1 MTIGYIPSESLLM
14 NLPVEEQDI
23 GLDTG
28 AIRNTI
34 MEMKRII
41 DVSSKNPFI
50 REWARAILQ
59 DVQVNRK
66 MDEASAIHNFV
77 RDNVRYTRDP
87 SGWEYIQTP
96 PVLLAGIAEWMKR
109 KAPRPIGDC
118 VNGATKIILRNR
130 VSQQYE
136 LKRIDEL
143 GECYQEY
150 DALSYDMNIEE
161 WKFKPITAHKDQ
173 GVQKT
178 YRVKLKNGAQVYCT
192 LGHKWYRVETH
203 KGKVKSIERQKLGD
217 IPFERNTRR
226 EPTAKILCAKQ
237 IPCLNM
243 ESAQSLDALWMDGI
257 YIAEGSCAAYER
269 GEKGRVAIA
278 QDKSHIRQEIDTK
291 LLSSGLDKHFQH
303 GSSDGNLWYRDHH
316 GMRRGS
322 TDVFLELGG
331 RSATKRFR
339 QEHLS
344 MPYHQI
350 EQLLDGYQKGDGHRP
365 KGAHLRMYYK
375 TISPTLFEQLTF
387 LHLVL
392 GRPLWQRI
400 CNQPTVAGNQCY
412 SALEYQC
419 DEPTKWRKEVMDGV
433 SAVGIKS
440 VEYVGKQTVYDITVK
455 DTHNFVT
462 ANGCVL
468 SNCDDMTTLSLS
480 LLKSVGFPV
489 VIKTVGYQP
498 GMYSHVYGL
507 VFINGRWYPCDTV
520 RPDKYIGWESGNI
533 QNVME
538 VEV

>member
-14 NLPVEEQDI
+14 NLPVDEQDI

-28 AIRNTI
+28 AIQNTI
-34 MEMKRII
+34 LEMKRII

-59 DVQVNRK
+59 DVQVNKK

-118 VNGATKIILRNR
+118 VNGATKIVLRHKI
-130 VSQQYE
+130 SQQYE
-136 LKRIDEL
+136 LKRMDEL
-143 GECYQEY
+143 GEQYQEY
-150 DALSYDMNIEE
+150 DALSYDIDAEE
-161 WKFKPITAHKDQ
+161 WKFKSITAHKDQ
-173 GVQKT
+173 GTQAT

-192 LGHKWYRVETH
+192 LGHKWYHTEHRRNKLISVTRCKLEDIDYE
-203 KGKVKSIERQKLGD
+203 KS
-217 IPFERNTRR
+217 TRR
-226 EPTAKILCAKQ
+226 EPTAKVLCARQ
-237 IPCLNM
+237 IPCLNI
-243 ESAQSLDALWMDGI
+243 ESAQSDSELWMDGI
-257 YIAEGSCAAYER
+257 YIAEGSCGAYER
-269 GEKGRVAIA
+269 NEVGRVAIA
-278 QDKSHIRQEIDTK
+278 QDKLDIRKEIDAN
-291 LLSSGLDKHFQH
+291 LNASGIDKYFQH
-303 GSSDGNLWYRDHH
+303 ANSKGDLWYRDHH
-316 GMRRGS
+316 GMRRGR
-322 TDVFLELGG
+322 TEIFKELGG
-331 RSATKRFR
+331 RSASKRVR
-339 QEHLS
+339 KEHLS
-344 MPYHQI
+344 MPTRQI
-350 EQLLDGYQKGDGHRP
+350 EKLLDGYQKGDGHRP
-365 KGAHLRMYYK
+365 KNSHIEMYYK
-375 TISPTLFEQLTF
+375 TISPVLFEQLTF

-392 GRPLWQRI
+392 GRPLWQRV
-400 CNQPTVAGNQCY
+400 CNGITMAGNTCY
-412 SALEYQC
+412 SGLEYQM
-419 DEPTKWRKEVMDGV
+419 DTPRTWRKDIMHGV
-433 SAVGIKS
+433 AEVGIKS
-440 VEYVGKQTVYDITVK
+440 VEYVGKQTVYDITVQ

-462 ANGCVL
+462 ANGMIL

-498 GMYSHVYGL
+498 DMFSHVYGL

-520 RPDKYIGWESGNI
+520 RPDKYIGWESANI

>member
-118 VNGATKIILRNR
+118 
-130 VSQQYE
+130 
-136 LKRIDEL
+136 
-143 GECYQEY
+143 
-150 DALSYDMNIEE
+150 
-161 WKFKPITAHKDQ
+161 
-173 GVQKT
+173 
-178 YRVKLKNGAQVYCT
+178 
-192 LGHKWYRVETH
+192 
-203 KGKVKSIERQKLGD
+203 
-217 IPFERNTRR
+217 
-226 EPTAKILCAKQ
+226 
-237 IPCLNM
+237 
-243 ESAQSLDALWMDGI
+243 
-257 YIAEGSCAAYER
+257 
-269 GEKGRVAIA
+269 
-278 QDKSHIRQEIDTK
+278 
-291 LLSSGLDKHFQH
+291 
-303 GSSDGNLWYRDHH
+303 
-316 GMRRGS
+316 
-322 TDVFLELGG
+322 
-331 RSATKRFR
+331 
-339 QEHLS
+339 
-344 MPYHQI
+344 
-350 EQLLDGYQKGDGHRP
+350 
-365 KGAHLRMYYK
+365 
-375 TISPTLFEQLTF
+375 
-387 LHLVL
+387 
-392 GRPLWQRI
+392 
-400 CNQPTVAGNQCY
+400 
-412 SALEYQC
+412 
-419 DEPTKWRKEVMDGV
+419 
-433 SAVGIKS
+433 
-440 VEYVGKQTVYDITVK
+440 
-455 DTHNFVT
+455 
-462 ANGCVL
+462 
-468 SNCDDMTTLSLS
+468 DDMTTLSLS

-498 GMYSHVYGL
+498 DMFSHVYGL

-520 RPDKYIGWESGNI
+520 RPDKYIGWESANI

>member
-1 MTIGYIPSESLLM
+1 MIGYIPSESLLADI
-14 NLPVEEQDI
+14 PVNEHDI
-23 GLDTG
+23 GLDAT
-28 AIRNTI
+28 AIQNTVL
-34 MEMKRII
+34 EMKRII
-41 DVSSKNPFI
+41 DISSKNPYI
-50 REWARAILQ
+50 REWARTILQ
-59 DVQVNRK
+59 DIQVNKK
-66 MDEASAIHNFV
+66 MDEANAIHNFV
-77 RDNVRYTRDP
+77 RDNIRYTRDP

-96 PVLLAGIAEWMKR
+96 PVLLAGIADWLRK

-118 VNGATKIILRNR
+118 VNGATKIILREKA
-130 VSQQYE
+130 SQQYA

-143 GECYQEY
+143 SESYQEY
-150 DALSYDMNIEE
+150 DALSYNMANESWE
-161 WKFKPITAHKDQ
+161 FKPITNHQDR
-173 GVQKT
+173 GVQAT

-192 LGHKWYRVETH
+192 LGHKWYHVETH
-203 KGKVKSIERQKLGD
+203 RGKVTSIERQKLGD
-217 IPFERNTRR
+217 IPFEKSTRR
-226 EPTAKILCAKQ
+226 EPTAKVLCAKQ
-237 IPCLNM
+237 IPCLNI

-257 YIAEGSCAAYER
+257 YVAEGSCAAYER

-278 QDKSHIRQEIDTK
+278 QDKIAIRKEIDAK
-291 LLSSGLDKHFQH
+291 LISSGLDKHFQNCSRS
-303 GSSDGNLWYRDHH
+303 GDLWYRDHH

-322 TDVFLELGG
+322 TDAFLELGG

-344 MPYHQI
+344 MPIHQI

-375 TISPTLFEQLTF
+375 TISPALFEQLTF

-400 CNQPTVAGNQCY
+400 CNGLTMAGNQCY

-419 DEPTKWRKEVMDGV
+419 DEPRTWRKEVMDGV
-433 SAVGIKS
+433 ASVGIKS
-440 VEYVGKQTVYDITVK
+440 VEYVGRQTVYDITVK

-480 LLKSVGFPV
+480 LLKSIGFPV

-498 GMYSHVYGL
+498 ETFSHVYGL

-520 RPDKYIGWESGNI
+520 RPDKYLGWESAGV
-533 QNVME
+533 QNAME
-538 VEV
+538 IEV

>member
-1 MTIGYIPSESLLM
+1 MSIGYIPSESLLM

-118 VNGATKIILRNR
+118 
-130 VSQQYE
+130 
-136 LKRIDEL
+136 
-143 GECYQEY
+143 
-150 DALSYDMNIEE
+150 
-161 WKFKPITAHKDQ
+161 
-173 GVQKT
+173 
-178 YRVKLKNGAQVYCT
+178 
-192 LGHKWYRVETH
+192 
-203 KGKVKSIERQKLGD
+203 
-217 IPFERNTRR
+217 
-226 EPTAKILCAKQ
+226 
-237 IPCLNM
+237 
-243 ESAQSLDALWMDGI
+243 
-257 YIAEGSCAAYER
+257 
-269 GEKGRVAIA
+269 
-278 QDKSHIRQEIDTK
+278 
-291 LLSSGLDKHFQH
+291 
-303 GSSDGNLWYRDHH
+303 
-316 GMRRGS
+316 
-322 TDVFLELGG
+322 
-331 RSATKRFR
+331 
-339 QEHLS
+339 
-344 MPYHQI
+344 
-350 EQLLDGYQKGDGHRP
+350 
-365 KGAHLRMYYK
+365 
-375 TISPTLFEQLTF
+375 
-387 LHLVL
+387 
-392 GRPLWQRI
+392 
-400 CNQPTVAGNQCY
+400 
-412 SALEYQC
+412 
-419 DEPTKWRKEVMDGV
+419 
-433 SAVGIKS
+433 
-440 VEYVGKQTVYDITVK
+440 
-455 DTHNFVT
+455 
-462 ANGCVL
+462 
-468 SNCDDMTTLSLS
+468 DDMTTLSLS

-498 GMYSHVYGL
+498 NMFSHVYGL